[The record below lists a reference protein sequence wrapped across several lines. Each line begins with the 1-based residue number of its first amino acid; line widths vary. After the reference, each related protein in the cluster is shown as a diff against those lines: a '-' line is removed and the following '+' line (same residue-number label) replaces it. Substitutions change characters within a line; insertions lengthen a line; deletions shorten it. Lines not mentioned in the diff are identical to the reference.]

1 MRSLALLEP
10 SHPAMR
16 QKDNLPALQDGEA
29 EVERLIKQADEL
41 KAEKQPPHVRGC
53 PDAAPGQLRCPHVL
67 KAGHFAA
74 LAHRLPNVMRL
85 NAYHAHHEPLEPHHG
100 ACIDTDA
107 GITRVCTHGA
117 D

>member
-41 KAEKQPPHVRGC
+41 KAEKQRLMSEVVQTQRQVSC
-53 PDAAPGQLRCPHVL
+53 DALTYS
-67 KAGHFAA
+67 
-74 LAHRLPNVMRL
+74 RLVTSLP
-85 NAYHAHHEPLEPHHG
+85 
-100 ACIDTDA
+100 
-107 GITRVCTHGA
+107 
-117 D
+117 